1 MKARIAYAALAAMLL
16 SACGTTM
23 PPAELVQARAAYKNA
38 EAGPAP
44 RLKPAELHV
53 AKTALDRAEA
63 EFAAN
68 PGEHRAADLGY
79 VAARK
84 AEYADAQAQAAQAME
99 QKAKAEQG
107 IAQVQSEQLEA
118 TQKKVKGLEG
128 TVAQSNAEIEKQK
141 QENQK
146 QKDETLK
153 EKNMRLDAEKKAKDA
168 MDALEKTLAVKSE
181 ERGTVI
187 TLSGGV
193 LFATGQST
201 ILPGAMSQLDK
212 VADAL
217 KTQSERHFTVEGH
230 TDNQGTDAVNQALSQ
245 KRAEAVRDYLVVH
258 GVAAGAIS
266 AVGKGSIQPV
276 ADNKTVE
283 GRAMNRRVEIIVQK
297 Q

>member
-1 MKARIAYAALAAMLL
+1 MKARIAYAAMAAMFLG
-16 SACGTTM
+16 ACGTTM

-63 EFAAN
+63 EFAEN

-99 QKAKAEQG
+99 QKTKAEQG
-107 IAQVQSEQLEA
+107 ISQVQAEQLEA
-118 TQKKVKGLEG
+118 TQKRVKGLEG
-128 TVAQSNAEIEKQK
+128 TVAQSSADLQKQK
-141 QENQK
+141 EENQK
-146 QKDETLK
+146 
-153 EKNMRLDAEKKAKDA
+153 EKNARLDAEKARAEAEKKANDA
-168 MDALEKTLAVKSE
+168 MDALDKTLAVKSE

-201 ILPGAMSQLDK
+201 ILPGAQSQLDK
-212 VADAL
+212 VAEAL
-217 KTQSERHFTVEGH
+217 KSQTERHFTVEGH
-230 TDNQGTDAVNQALSQ
+230 TDNQGTDANNQILSQ
-245 KRAEAVRDYLVVH
+245 KRAEAVRDYLIVH
-258 GVAAGAIS
+258 GVASGAIS